1 MYLFYALIKVINTEY
16 FETKS
21 FMSTESNIK
30 ILGGENNQD
39 NNFGTD
45 LIRVRLGSG
54 QELIIDRK
62 SKFYRHFAKEFEE
75 NKFKVQ
81 TRYQNL
87 EAYLKYCYDNLDGKD
102 VLYPKGV
109 SSKEEALKPV
119 DEENPKTFD
128 LKKSASGEFSVPTKG
143 IDRMTA
149 KSRWNLVR
157 SQLESPEFKRKAEV
171 FLKTIKK
178 DLSSW
183 RELLSS
189 PETFGSFV
197 KNDVLNSSENIP
209 EGVSMPEAFF
219 ILNQEILN
227 VEGKQG
233 DKAALEKRK
242 KQYEQFSKYL
252 VMGLNAILTDLK
264 KVYNVQFSP
273 DDAKNKTRLLRHL
286 LLKFISENPLP
297 SDVWG
302 KSAELNTKK
311 PDVQAQAARAPKVL
325 ERESKAWQPRNGKIF
340 SQMVEWSKQADVF
353 GTEGSQ
359 EDDEAAI
366 LAGRASMEAFKKSLQ
381 GE

>member
-189 PETFGSFV
+189 PGFLIAT
-197 KNDVLNSSENIP
+197 
-209 EGVSMPEAFF
+209 
-219 ILNQEILN
+219 
-227 VEGKQG
+227 
-233 DKAALEKRK
+233 
-242 KQYEQFSKYL
+242 
-252 VMGLNAILTDLK
+252 
-264 KVYNVQFSP
+264 
-273 DDAKNKTRLLRHL
+273 
-286 LLKFISENPLP
+286 
-297 SDVWG
+297 
-302 KSAELNTKK
+302 
-311 PDVQAQAARAPKVL
+311 
-325 ERESKAWQPRNGKIF
+325 
-340 SQMVEWSKQADVF
+340 
-353 GTEGSQ
+353 
-359 EDDEAAI
+359 
-366 LAGRASMEAFKKSLQ
+366 
-381 GE
+381 

>member
-143 IDRMTA
+143 IDSMTA

-157 SQLESPEFKRKAEV
+157 SQLESPGC
-171 FLKTIKK
+171 LKVLAKK
-178 DLSSW
+178 INLF
-183 RELLSS
+183 LLS
-189 PETFGSFV
+189 
-197 KNDVLNSSENIP
+197 
-209 EGVSMPEAFF
+209 
-219 ILNQEILN
+219 
-227 VEGKQG
+227 
-233 DKAALEKRK
+233 
-242 KQYEQFSKYL
+242 
-252 VMGLNAILTDLK
+252 LK
-264 KVYNVQFSP
+264 KL
-273 DDAKNKTRLLRHL
+273 RL
-286 LLKFISENPLP
+286 F
-297 SDVWG
+297 
-302 KSAELNTKK
+302 
-311 PDVQAQAARAPKVL
+311 
-325 ERESKAWQPRNGKIF
+325 F
-340 SQMVEWSKQADVF
+340 
-353 GTEGSQ
+353 
-359 EDDEAAI
+359 
-366 LAGRASMEAFKKSLQ
+366 
-381 GE
+381 